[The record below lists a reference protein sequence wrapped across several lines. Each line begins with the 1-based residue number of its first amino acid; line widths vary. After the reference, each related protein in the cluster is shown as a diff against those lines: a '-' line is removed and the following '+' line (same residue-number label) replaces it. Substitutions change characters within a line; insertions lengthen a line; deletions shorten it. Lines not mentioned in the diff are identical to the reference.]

1 MNSSKISTV
10 FAIVWLITFF
20 ALCAIRIVHVRNCAR
35 YNDCEAMYT
44 DEGITLRPTVE
55 AHSERS
61 E

>member
-20 ALCAIRIVHVRNCAR
+20 ALCAIRIVHVRECSR

-55 AHSERS
+55 AY
-61 E
+61 